1 MGLFLTKLIKL
12 VNLDFCLSICDLS
25 EQKVQI
31 KKKYQQLE
39 LTKNAN
45 EVKDLSNLK
54 YVKSEDCNDVS
65 FG

>member
-1 MGLFLTKLIKL
+1 M
-12 VNLDFCLSICDLS
+12 
-25 EQKVQI
+25 
-31 KKKYQQLE
+31 KKYQQLE
-39 LTKNAN
+39 LNKNAN